1 MMRRIFVIGSI
12 LFLTFMVTFYGYRL
26 FYYYSAEHEKKITTT
41 LSNQIITNTDQLV
54 QIGDDFYFQGTT
66 DNNYLYYAG
75 IDYRIISLNDEY
87 LTLIANED
95 LTKLKYGTSDDYDTS
110 DIKKWLEEKYLSQ
123 FNQDFLYE
131 EKVNLLDLQTYLHI
145 GGESSFLESND
156 IWVVE
161 DNKGL
166 MLDKEGKINTSSSYQ
181 YFLGVRPIIK
191 IKNVDY
197 IRGDGSVN
205 NPYIIE
211 NKIVNTLE
219 DTSIGEYLKYK
230 NNVYRIISKDN
241 GVQVVAVKTV
251 GKNKFSTANIL
262 YGTSS
267 KDDLYQYLNV
277 SFLSRLNQED
287 LIKADW
293 NIGTYQDCYKE
304 TESKKVSSYVGLLT
318 IGDYFINNITGYIL
332 ATSKENDD
340 MIYTIQEDGS
350 LYLVF
355 PTRELDIYPSF
366 VLKEELGISGGN
378 GTKNYPYEVG
388 V

>member
-1 MMRRIFVIGSI
+1 MMKRIFVIGSI
-12 LFLTFMVTFYGYRL
+12 LFLSFMVTFYGYRL
-26 FYYYSAEHEKKITTT
+26 FYYYSAEHEKKITTN
-41 LSNQIITNTDQLV
+41 LSNQIITNTEKLV
-54 QIGDDFYFQGTT
+54 QANDDFYFQGMA

-75 IDYRIISLNDEY
+75 IEYRIINLNDDY

-95 LTKLKYGTSDDYDTS
+95 LTKLKYGISADYETS
-110 DIKKWLEEKYLSQ
+110 DIKKWLEEKYLNQ
-123 FNQDFLYE
+123 FNQDFLYD
-131 EKVNLLDLQTYLHI
+131 KNVSLLDLQTYLHI
-145 GGESSFLESND
+145 GGENSFLESND

-166 MLDKEGKINTSSSYQ
+166 MLDKEGKINTPSSYQ

-197 IRGDGSVN
+197 IRGDGSIN

-230 NNVYRIISKDN
+230 NSIYRIISKDN
-241 GVQVVAVKTV
+241 GVQVVSVETV
-251 GKNKFSTANIL
+251 GKNKFSDTSIL
-262 YGTSS
+262 YGDGS

-277 SFLSRLNQED
+277 SFLSRLNPDD
-287 LIKADW
+287 LIKEDW
-293 NIGTYQDCYKE
+293 NTGSYQVSYKE
-304 TESKKVSSYVGLLT
+304 TELKKVSSYVGLLAV
-318 IGDYFINNITGYIL
+318 GDYFIDNITGYIL
-332 ATSKENDD
+332 TTSKDNDN
-340 MIYTIQEDGS
+340 MIYTIQEDKS
-350 LYLVF
+350 LYLAL

-366 VLKEELGISGGN
+366 RLKEELGISGGT